1 MSSTLDGIFFLS
13 LGTLV
18 CGGVGLAIKG
28 CYKIKCA
35 EVDCCCGLL
44 KVKRDIDEEI
54 KYDLEQQ
61 QANNSQQKRSSLSLG
76 FNKI

>member
-1 MSSTLDGIFFLS
+1 MSSTFNAIFFLS
-13 LGTLV
+13 LGTLI
-18 CGGVGLAIKG
+18 CGGVGLAIKA

-44 KVKRDIDEEI
+44 KVKRDVDEETKI
-54 KYDLEQQ
+54 DIEAQEQ
-61 QANNSQQKRSSLSLG
+61 NNQQKRSSLSLG